1 MLHVVLFLMMKMT
14 GMKKSADFSRVYH
27 EGKSRADRNLVL
39 YAAERGDG
47 DGLFGVSVSKKV
59 GNSVVRHRIKR
70 RLKEIVRL
78 NSERFPKGYDL
89 VVIARMHAAS
99 SDYAGLEHS
108 MLKLAVALLP
118 EKEETCLRES

>member
-47 DGLFGVSVSKKV
+47 NED
-59 GNSVVRHRIKR
+59 
-70 RLKEIVRL
+70 
-78 NSERFPKGYDL
+78 
-89 VVIARMHAAS
+89 
-99 SDYAGLEHS
+99 
-108 MLKLAVALLP
+108 
-118 EKEETCLRES
+118 